1 MVLILF
7 QSNGDIFTNSST
19 DNSIFSTSL
28 SDMREFPDRIFSS
41 RFGKIGATSL
51 TDGSVSFSNNLSN
64 KENLLTSTA

>member
-1 MVLILF
+1 
-7 QSNGDIFTNSST
+7 
-19 DNSIFSTSL
+19 
-28 SDMREFPDRIFSS
+28 MREFPDRIFSS